1 MTQNIYDTPVFFA
14 AYSQLPRSVEGL
26 DGAPEWPRL
35 HSLLP
40 NMAGTKV
47 VDLGCGYGWFCRWA
61 AQQGAASVL
70 GLDVSQKMLER
81 ASASD
86 HDPRI
91 TYRRADLEH
100 LTLEKSAFT
109 LVYSS
114 LAFHY
119 IQDLNALL
127 HSVYDALLPGGK
139 LVFSIEHPIFMA
151 SLSPDWRVDANGQ
164 KIWPV
169 DHYQVEGPRS
179 TNWLS
184 EGVIKYHRTL
194 GTLLN
199 GLIGA
204 GFTLEHVNEWGPSA
218 EDLTT
223 RPTLADEIHRPMML
237 LVAANRMA

>member
-1 MTQNIYDTPVFFA
+1 MTQNIYDTPEFFA

-35 HSLLP
+35 RALLP
-40 NMAGTKV
+40 QITGAKV

-61 AQQGAASVL
+61 TQQGAASVF
-70 GLDVSQKMLER
+70 GLDVSQKMLDR
-81 ASASD
+81 ANASA

-91 TYRRADLEH
+91 TYRQADLEH
-100 LTLEKSAFT
+100 LELEQSTFNLA
-109 LVYSS
+109 YSS

-119 IQDLNALL
+119 IEDLNALL
-127 HSVYDALLPGGK
+127 RTVHDALLPGGK

-151 SLSPDWRVDANGQ
+151 SLNPDWIVDAHGQ
-164 KIWPV
+164 KTWPV
-169 DHYQVEGPRS
+169 DHYQIEGPRS

-184 EGVIKYHRTL
+184 EGVIKHHRTL

-204 GFTLEHVNEWGPSA
+204 GFTLEHVNEWGPSV
-218 EDLTT
+218 EDLGA
-223 RPTLADEIHRPMML
+223 RPALNDEIHRPMML
-237 LVAANRMA
+237 LVAASRTA